1 MEKKVLLKYNDK
13 GTVVMIENEISLE
26 DMQLLAKQI
35 FDIKEEVEL
44 FVYDE
49 DFEEDTMLMNTATI
63 KHKQKIEIRIKSK
76 KQITVCNSACMSG
89 QNLLSSNFK
98 LPSFGVASRSLETGD
113 RLNKHEHSTVL
124 KAIFHETVN
133 VHGVLYPSSF
143 DYNLITKALLEQY
156 PNSYSKAGY
165 EITFEFWKKSITQ
178 HFRNVRDRIDV
189 RNLPAIH
196 QEQLRGKKRK
206 RCLEENTETLISK
219 RQALWGLKHYLPE
232 RAAGETDETIQE
244 HIEFL
249 KKEKNR
255 LHPDLGKVT
264 ASMLATFGDR
274 RKLIIINHNTVVD
287 VLKTYPWLQ
296 DEQELVSE
304 YGRISGTLYH
314 ENEIEKH
321 FEGILPSLKNMMKGG
336 TVFSSIRNLYNIVL
350 LDQRNEQ
357 DNTSFV
363 VLFGFASVM
372 SLLGEN
378 LDDLFLKEGSD
389 CNDPTPRIIYSGPTM
404 ATSELFEVIV
414 EGLR

>member
-26 DMQLLAKQI
+26 DMQLLAKQT

-232 RAAGETDETIQE
+232 RAAGETDETKQE

-255 LHPDLGKVT
+255 LQSRSGKSDCFYVGH
-264 ASMLATFGDR
+264 LWR
-274 RKLIIINHNTVVD
+274 PEK
-287 VLKTYPWLQ
+287 
-296 DEQELVSE
+296 LVSE

-404 ATSELFEVIV
+404 ATF
-414 EGLR
+414 